1 MKINSDEENEF
12 VLNLVYKHAPSMKQV
27 WIGLKWDALI
37 SKFIWADNALPKY
50 TNWNGGEPNGKASEP
65 CSNMWTGKD
74 HGANGYWNDL
84 VCLNR
89 AYPCGLVCKRLP

>member
-12 VLNLVYKHAPSMKQV
+12 VLNLVYKHAPSTRQV
-27 WIGLKWDALI
+27 WIGLKWDAQV

-50 TNWNGGEPNGKASEP
+50 TNWLRGEPNGKASEP

-84 VCLNR
+84 ACLNR